1 MIALMKSQVKKMAKL
16 INEKYV
22 ELLQD
27 QIKQSGQWL
36 IDNAEELVSKV
47 IGITDFKI
55 IIDLE
60 NGEKIPTIEVIQQ
73 NVFYKYD
80 DYQLLDNFT
89 GETER

>member
-1 MIALMKSQVKKMAKL
+1 MGKL

-36 IDNAEELVSKV
+36 IDNSDELVSKV

-60 NGEKIPTIEVIQQ
+60 NGDNIPTIEVIQKHD
-73 NVFYKYD
+73 FYSYD
-80 DYQLLDNFT
+80 YYQIGGNYT
-89 GETER
+89 GEEK